1 MLLKGEGSPLCD
13 KESRG
18 NSAMK
23 TNGAAYILWLL
34 GLVGFCGIQRIYTG
48 NYISG
53 VIWFLTLGLL
63 FIGQIIDLFLIPIL
77 VRESNRRF
85 AEAVRLAV
93 HR

>member
-53 VIWFLTLGLL
+53 VIWFLTPGTA
-63 FIGQIIDLFLIPIL
+63 FHWADNRSFLDTNISP
-77 VRESNRRF
+77 RK
-85 AEAVRLAV
+85 
-93 HR
+93 